1 MNEALA
7 AGPCDLFHRAAWA
20 AFETACAASAPLT
33 HSFEVGGRTLEACF
47 AGEAM
52 LAQVLPALA
61 HLQTAPAPAADL
73 RVAVWDSASTGQP
86 LPTPPWRPDDQVS
99 RGEIRGFDT
108 GPDLRLALQGG
119 SGALSML
126 HPGSRRGMLWLDD
139 AARCPSWEAAAPLRG
154 LLHWWCAPPRRQLV
168 HGAAVGRDERAV
180 LLTGKGGSG
189 KSTTALTALLAGFDY
204 LGDDYLLCDL
214 ATQGPLVHSLYNS
227 AKVDAQTLRKL
238 PGLPAAQPEPGE
250 EKAVLYTREH
260 FPAQLRRRAQLCA
273 ILVPRVT
280 GGNQTSLHAL
290 SAAQAF
296 LALAPTTLFQLPG
309 AGRDAAGFLR
319 RLVAALPCY
328 ELQLGASPDSTLDA
342 IENVLESA

>member
-7 AGPCDLFHRAAWA
+7 AGPCEQFHRAAWA
-20 AFETACAASAPLT
+20 AFETACADNARLT
-33 HSFEVGGRTLEACF
+33 HAFDIGGRTLQASF

-52 LAQVLPALA
+52 VAQVLPALA
-61 HLQTAPAPAADL
+61 HLQTAPVPAPDL
-73 RVAVWDSASTGQP
+73 CVAVWDSASTGLP
-86 LPTPPWRPDDQVS
+86 LPTPPWRSDDQVS

-108 GPDLRLALQGG
+108 GPDLHLALQGG

-126 HPGSRRGMLWLDD
+126 HPGSRRGMLWLDN

-168 HGAAVGRDERAV
+168 HGAAVGRGKRAV

-214 ATQGPLVHSLYNS
+214 AAQGPVVHSLYNS
-227 AKVDAQTLRKL
+227 AKVDASALGQL

-250 EKAVLYTREH
+250 EKTVLYTREY
-260 FPAQLRRRAQLCA
+260 FPEQLQRRAELRA

-280 GGNQTSLHAL
+280 GGSHSRLQAL
-290 SAAQAF
+290 TAAQAF

-309 AGRDAAGFLR
+309 AGGDAAGFLR

-328 ELQLGASPDSTLDA
+328 ELQLGASQDSTLDA
-342 IENVLESA
+342 IEGVLEGA